1 MRKGVAGLIL
11 GLALV
16 VASVSWAS
24 FIMSRTIL
32 DPGRSERLADQLFEN
47 PDLRA
52 VLADRLSA
60 SLARALPAG
69 VEVSDESLDAAADAA
84 LDNAGVQSLIRD
96 GIVATHR
103 SALEG
108 NVQPIVLDGQ
118 VIGEALRSSLV
129 AANPSLDAV
138 VPATPSAS
146 VELPTSGLNILGPL
160 RDFVDQFTVLT
171 GAIALIGGAIA
182 LVISSNRPAIL
193 RRVSFWAFG
202 ASLFWLI
209 VGFGVPRAAELIGP
223 ASTALVT
230 AAIDVFFGA
239 MIPPAIA
246 MAAVG
251 AALLGAS
258 FLWSGL
264 GGRQPATT
272 TGPSRAPRAAGAQP
286 AVGRMS
292 NISPPV
298 RGQAAG
304 RPGPSQSPD
313 QTIVQPRPQPRTGP
327 GLGTDPNR
335 SSPERPTARPGP
347 GVSTSR
353 TGQIPRVDVDPPDPW
368 AAENR
373 PPEAPLPDDG
383 PRWVEGQGYVDGDG
397 RPNRSVFDDS
407 ENGD

>member
-11 GLALV
+11 GLSLV
-16 VASVSWAS
+16 VASVSWAG

-32 DPGRSERLADQLFEN
+32 DPTRSERLADQLFEN

-52 VLADRLSA
+52 VLADRLSQ
-60 SLARALPAG
+60 SLAGALPDG
-69 VEVSDESLDAAADAA
+69 VEVSDESLDVAADAA
-84 LDNAGVQSLIRD
+84 LDNAAVQSLIRD

-108 NVQPIVLDGQ
+108 DVQPVLLDGQ
-118 VIGEALRSSLV
+118 VIGDALRSSLV

-138 VPATPSAS
+138 LPATPTAS
-146 VELPTSGLNILGPL
+146 VELPTSGLNLLGTL
-160 RDFVDQFTVLT
+160 RDFADQFTLLT

-182 LVISSNRPAIL
+182 LVISSDRPSVL

-246 MAAVG
+246 MAVVG
-251 AALLGAS
+251 AALFGAS

-264 GGRQPATT
+264 GHARPSASSA
-272 TGPSRAPRAAGAQP
+272 PSRAPRATGAKP
-286 AVGRMS
+286 AAGRMS

-298 RGQAAG
+298 RGQTVG
-304 RPGPSQSPD
+304 RAMPSQNTD
-313 QTIVQPRPQPRTGP
+313 HTVVQPRPQPRTGP
-327 GLGTDPNR
+327 GLGVDPR
-335 SSPERPTARPGP
+335 RPPAQRPTARPGS
-347 GVSTSR
+347 GVNASR
-353 TGQIPRVDVDPPDPW
+353 TGEWPKVTVDPAAPW

-373 PPEAPLPDDG
+373 PADPPSFDDG
-383 PRWVEGQGYVDGDG
+383 PRWVEGQGYVDDEGL
-397 RPNRSVFDDS
+397 PKRSVFD
-407 ENGD
+407 EPGDT